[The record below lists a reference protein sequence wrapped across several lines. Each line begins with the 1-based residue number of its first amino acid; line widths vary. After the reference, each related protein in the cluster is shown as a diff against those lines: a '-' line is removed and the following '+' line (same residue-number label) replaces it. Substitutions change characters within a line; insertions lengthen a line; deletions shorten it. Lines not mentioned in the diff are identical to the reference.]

1 MFIQIEGGFPFNGL
15 LGQLS
20 QFQNNSQ
27 ISNESIGNRTDL
39 KENWAD
45 SITEEKQMV
54 KKIWT
59 ESGNQFRISKHPY
72 PFNLDHE
79 YIVNLATPKKKKQR
93 TKHSSEELKCGQ
105 WNEGHT
111 RKFGLLQL
119 VAKWHCC
126 NVRAPLLCYRRRRW
140 RAAGNKGRSCLL
152 CYGEYLKGSAKNKKL
167 TTWKKEKG
175 KWTKKAMANI

>member
-1 MFIQIEGGFPFNGL
+1 MNRVRKSIPNILASLPIQSRSWIH
-15 LGQLS
+15 S
-20 QFQNNSQ
+20 
-27 ISNESIGNRTDL
+27 ES
-39 KENWAD
+39 
-45 SITEEKQMV
+45 S
-54 KKIWT
+54 
-59 ESGNQFRISKHPY
+59 H
-72 PFNLDHE
+72 
-79 YIVNLATPKKKKQR
+79 TPQKKKKKKR
-93 TKHSSEELKCGQ
+93 IEAFLEELKCGQ

-126 NVRAPLLCYRRRRW
+126 NVRSPLLCYRRRRW

-167 TTWKKEKG
+167 TTWKKERG